1 MEGAAVAA
9 DVTRSEQGTA
19 TVEGGGAS
27 RAETKAEEAVINPQ
41 LVGSI
46 RGGLGLQQGAVAA
59 PPGTAT
65 MDDAEKKR
73 LKNKLKRE
81 KQKAK
86 KKAAATAQGGAS
98 EAAPE
103 PNAAG
108 ASADVQLTDA
118 ARKKQEANRKKRE
131 RQKAKKAAGDGSNWC
146 ARAQA
151 ALGACGRSR
160 CTGCPGEVTMQLCL
174 LVIVAWRRVEQR
186 IAQLKEERPQ
196 TDAANEPHAVYP
208 YKDWLATSNGWSGNL
223 RPHYVAPQRKVTDA
237 EIQVHARPTPAKAW
251 YRTMLL

>member
-118 ARKKQEANRKKRE
+118 ARKKQEANQLVRTS
-131 RQKAKKAAGDGSNWC
+131 AGC
-146 ARAQA
+146 TRRMRALTVHWLPWGGDHATVFAGYRCMAQGRA
-151 ALGACGRSR
+151 THRTAEGGA
-160 CTGCPGEVTMQLCL
+160 
-174 LVIVAWRRVEQR
+174 
-186 IAQLKEERPQ
+186 
-196 TDAANEPHAVYP
+196 AANGRCKRAARCLSVQG
-208 YKDWLATSNGWSGNL
+208 LA
-223 RPHYVAPQRKVTDA
+223 RHIKRMVRKSASALCRSAT
-237 EIQVHARPTPAKAW
+237 QG
-251 YRTMLL
+251 Y